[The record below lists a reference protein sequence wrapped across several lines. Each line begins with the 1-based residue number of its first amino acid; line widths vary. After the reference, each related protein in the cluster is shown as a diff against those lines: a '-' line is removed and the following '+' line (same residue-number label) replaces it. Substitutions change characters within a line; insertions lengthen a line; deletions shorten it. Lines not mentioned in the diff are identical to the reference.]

1 MIKPS
6 LHSKS
11 SRKSTQ
17 PRAVGQA
24 QVCGETIMSQRDNDL
39 RVRPGRIR
47 DSGRSSSRPKSFV
60 GQVMRA
66 AKKAGHVGDSF
77 GRGKGGASRSHFGR
91 GRRAALSLS
100 LRSTSRRVV
109 MKARVV
115 RHHGTRFRS
124 APLTK
129 HITYLKREGVT
140 RDGTDARMFDATS
153 DAAEE
158 RAFAERCEDDRHHFR
173 FIISPED
180 AAELGDLRTFT
191 RELMTDVARDL
202 GTKLDWIAVDHW
214 NTDNPHIH
222 VLIRG
227 RADDGQDLVISR
239 NYISRGFR
247 DRAAERVTLELG
259 PRSERDIQSALEREV
274 EAERWTSLDR
284 ALRVAA
290 DEGAGVAD
298 LRPNASGEDLNL
310 RRLMV
315 GRAARLERLGLAEQ
329 IAPGCWTLKPGIE
342 DKLRD
347 LSIRGDVIKT
357 MHRAMSVRGR
367 EPDVSGFALHGEEPT
382 DPVLGRL
389 IERGLHDELKG
400 SAYAIVEGIDGRTH
414 HIRFTDIE
422 MTGDAAPGAIVEA
435 RSYEDAKGA
444 KRLSLATRSDL
455 SIEAQVT
462 APGATWIDRQ
472 LLARD
477 SIVASSGFGS
487 EVREAMD
494 RRVDYLAGEGLAR
507 RQGARVVFARDLL
520 NTLRRGE
527 LDATVARLSAETGL
541 SHTPSSEGERIVGV
555 YRQRVTLASG
565 RFAMIDDG
573 LGFQLVPWRPAL
585 EQHLDRQVSGVA
597 ARGGGVTWSFGRK
610 IGLGI

>member
-1 MIKPS
+1 MN
-6 LHSKS
+6 
-11 SRKSTQ
+11 
-17 PRAVGQA
+17 
-24 QVCGETIMSQRDNDL
+24 QRDNEI

-47 DSGRSSSRPKSFV
+47 DSGRGLSRPKSFV

-77 GRGKGGASRSHFGR
+77 GRGKGGASRSRFGR
-91 GRRAALSLS
+91 GRRAALSLA

-115 RHHGTRFRS
+115 RHQGARFRS
-124 APLTK
+124 APLSR

-140 RDGTDARMFDATS
+140 RDGAEARMFDAAS
-153 DAAEE
+153 DKVDEH
-158 RAFAERCEDDRHHFR
+158 AFAERCTDDRHHFR

-202 GTKLDWIAVDHW
+202 GTRLDWIAIDHW

-227 RADDGQDLVISR
+227 RAEDGQDLVISR
-239 NYISRGFR
+239 DYISRGFR

-259 PRSERDIQSALEREV
+259 PRTEREIRSALEREV

-298 LRPNASGEDLNL
+298 LRPSASGEDPEL

-315 GRAARLERLGLAEQ
+315 GRATRLERLGLAEQ
-329 IAPGCWTLKPGIE
+329 IAPGCWTLKAGIE

-347 LSIRGDVIKT
+347 LSLRGDIIKT
-357 MHRAMSVRGR
+357 MHRAMSGVHR
-367 EPDVSGFALHGEEPT
+367 EPDVAGFALHGDVPV
-382 DPVLGRL
+382 DAVLGRL
-389 IERGLHDELKG
+389 VERGLHDELRG

-435 RSYEDAKGA
+435 RTYDDAQGR

-462 APGATWIDRQ
+462 AQGATWIDRQ
-472 LLARD
+472 LITRDSEVSSTGFGIAARD
-477 SIVASSGFGS
+477 
-487 EVREAMD
+487 AME
-494 RRVDYLAGEGLAR
+494 RRIDHLVGEGLAR
-507 RQGARVVFARDLL
+507 RQGPQVIFARDLL
-520 NTLRRGE
+520 KTLRQQE
-527 LDATVARLSAETGL
+527 LDAAVSRLSVETGL
-541 SHTPSSEGERIVGV
+541 LHRPSSEGEHVAGI
-555 YRQRVTLASG
+555 YRQRLILASG

-573 LGFQLVPWRPAL
+573 IGFQLVPWRPAL
-585 EQHLDRQVSGVA
+585 EQYLGRDVSGVA
-597 ARGGGVTWSFGRK
+597 IGGRVTWSLERK